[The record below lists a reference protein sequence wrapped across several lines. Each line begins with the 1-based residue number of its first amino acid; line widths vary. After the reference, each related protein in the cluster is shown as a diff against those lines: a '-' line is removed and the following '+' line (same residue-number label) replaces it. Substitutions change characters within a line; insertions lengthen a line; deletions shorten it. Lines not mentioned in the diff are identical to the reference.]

1 MGSAMGSA
9 ITSTIGSSSTGST
22 IGSATTGSTMGSA
35 TTGSTMGS
43 AVTGSTMGSAM
54 GSAITST
61 IGSSSTGSTIGSAT
75 SGSTFV
81 FLPLPWAFAVPGC
94 SAVSLT
100 GFAAQTEAEP
110 IIKTKANITI
120 WTNRISIT
128 SLEKEPDLLLN
139 NHQGYAFSTKKPDT
153 VLVFERLLHC
163 SANH

>member
-1 MGSAMGSA
+1 MAISLEYEYIAPRKRSGSATTGSTTGSL
-9 ITSTIGSSSTGST
+9 ITSATGSSSAIGST
-22 IGSATTGSTMGSA
+22 IGSATTGST
-35 TTGSTMGS
+35 
-43 AVTGSTMGSAM
+43 M

-94 SAVSLT
+94 SALSLT
-100 GFAAQTEAEP
+100 GFAAHTEVEP

-128 SLEKEPDLLLN
+128 SLGKEPDLLLN